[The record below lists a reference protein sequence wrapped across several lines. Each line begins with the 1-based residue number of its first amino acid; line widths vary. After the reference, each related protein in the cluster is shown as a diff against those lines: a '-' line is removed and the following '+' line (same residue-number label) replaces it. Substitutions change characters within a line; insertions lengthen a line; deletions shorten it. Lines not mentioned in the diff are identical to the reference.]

1 MINRLRAILRL
12 KSIPN
17 MEKLRRSLTG
27 MILLSLTHCASAPK
41 NPWAEVPGP
50 SHGKM
55 EAIGSYD
62 RGCLSGATALS
73 ENTKGLQIMRP
84 GRNRF
89 YGHPHLI
96 EYLENLAHTTRT
108 AQVDWLLVGD
118 LANPRGGPHL
128 QGHKSHQ
135 TGLDVDIWFMNPSLS
150 TIYSREE
157 RNTISARSVLLTG
170 SHPSLNPELWTSTQ
184 ETVLKIAASF
194 NQVERIFVNPVI
206 KKELCRKFQSDSKQ
220 KYWLRKI
227 RPWWGHDDHFHVRL
241 GCPQTSTLCNAQ
253 GPLPTGNGCDGSL
266 DWWFSEE
273 AKEQERRMLEAQLEV
288 DTQKLPVLPS
298 ECDAV
303 LFSN

>member
-1 MINRLRAILRL
+1 
-12 KSIPN
+12 
-17 MEKLRRSLTG
+17 MEKFRRLLTG

-50 SHGKM
+50 NHGKV

-62 RGCLSGATALS
+62 RGCLSGAIALS
-73 ENTKGLQIMRP
+73 QNTKGLQIMRP
-84 GRNRF
+84 GRHRF
-89 YGHPHLI
+89 YGHPELI
-96 EYLENLAHTTRT
+96 DYLEGLAQNTRT

-118 LANPRGGPHL
+118 LANARGGPHL

-157 RNTISARSVLLTG
+157 RDTISAQSVLLSGTN
-170 SHPSLNPELWTSTQ
+170 PSLNPRLWTPTQ

-194 NQVERIFVNPVI
+194 TQVERIFVNPVI
-206 KKELCRKFQSDSKQ
+206 KKELCRRFQYDPEQ
-220 KYWLRKI
+220 KSWLRKI

-241 GCPQTSTLCNAQ
+241 SCPQSSTLCHVQA
-253 GPLPTGNGCDGSL
+253 PLPAGNGCDGSL
-266 DWWFSEE
+266 DWWFSDE
-273 AKEQERRMLEAQLEV
+273 AKEQGRRILETQLEL
-288 DTQKLPVLPS
+288 DTQKLPVLPA

-303 LFSN
+303 LISH